1 MAIASTASAYIFFF
15 KWVEIGVYFYLRK
28 LWGFILVVIRNIE
41 SRVFA
46 KTDPNCVLLPTSVEH
61 KYYALLQT

>member
-46 KTDPNCVLLPTSVEH
+46 KIEGRGDVKLTQTVFYCR
-61 KYYALLQT
+61 LQ

>member
-15 KWVEIGVYFYLRK
+15 KWVEIGVYFYLRE

-46 KTDPNCVLLPTSVEH
+46 KIEGRSNIKLTQTVFYCR
-61 KYYALLQT
+61 LQ